1 MFKTFINMFC
11 TLSRQHINNL
21 NNNSMSRS
29 EYEYDAS
36 IESESESETE
46 LRIYNEY
53 IQNKLKKKN
62 RLNN

>member
-1 MFKTFINMFC
+1 
-11 TLSRQHINNL
+11 
-21 NNNSMSRS
+21 MSRS

-53 IQNKLKKKN
+53 IQNKLKKKK